1 MIVKTKAYFSIYMDF
16 YISISQDLQYNSW
29 FLFSWNEIR
38 ERWGWS
44 KVLAVNIEKCDAE
57 FWSDFQH

>member
-1 MIVKTKAYFSIYMDF
+1 MDF

-38 ERWGWS
+38 EGWGWS
-44 KVLAVNIEKCDAE
+44 KVLAVKIEKCDAE
-57 FWSDFQH
+57 FWSDFQY